1 METTEALSRSW
12 RAYTAELRGAAAYED
27 MSRIHELLAQLPAVL
42 SSICKELPEQDVR
55 RLAALEADAL
65 NQLEWVRR
73 LVMISRHQVQC
84 QLNGMRAAS
93 AYLRQS

>member
-12 RAYTAELRGAAAYED
+12 RAYTDELRGAAACED
-27 MSRIHELLAQLPAVL
+27 MVRVHDLLSKLPAVL
-42 SSICKELPEQDVR
+42 GSIRTELLEQDAG

-73 LVMISRHQVQC
+73 LVMISRHQVQS
-84 QLNGMRAAS
+84 QLNGVRAAS
-93 AYLRQS
+93 AYLRQT